1 MGLSEL
7 VHTSKW
13 KAFMAKLYGWGAAV
27 VIVGAL
33 FKIQHYP
40 GAGLFLAIGLLTE
53 ATIFFFSAFEPLKE
67 EPDWKLVYP
76 QLDPNYT
83 GPGFEGITVGNM
95 GGGYIGGG
103 AGGSTEGVSYGGGY
117 AGGGVGGGVGG
128 GTGLTQFDKM
138 MSNAGIT
145 PELFERLSDG
155 LKKLSDTT
163 AHLNSLSDMALTT
176 NEYTGTIRKANES
189 LMNLSQSYLQTAKA
203 MSDTSSAYQVIGE
216 SSKNIE
222 TGGKT
227 YQEKL
232 ESLNKNLSAL
242 NAVYELQLRGAN
254 DHVKNSEVIH
264 KDIEGMMK
272 NLSDSAGD
280 TIKYRD
286 QVSKLNENLSALN
299 NVYGNMLAA
308 MNVK

>member
-1 MGLSEL
+1 MGLSEI

-13 KAFMAKLYGWGAAV
+13 KAFMAKLYGWGASV

-67 EPDWKLVYP
+67 DPDWKLVYP

-83 GPGFEGITVGNM
+83 GPGFEGITAGGF
-95 GGGYIGGG
+95 GGGGGI
-103 AGGSTEGVSYGGGY
+103 A
-117 AGGGVGGGVGG
+117 G
-128 GTGLTQFDKM
+128 GTGLTEFDKM
-138 MSNAGIT
+138 LSNAGIT
-145 PELFERLSDG
+145 PELFEKLSQG

-163 AHLNSLSDMALTT
+163 NHLNSLGDMSLTT
-176 NEYTGTIRKANES
+176 NEYAGTIKKANDS
-189 LMNLSQSYLQTAKA
+189 LLNLSQSYIQTAKA
-203 MSDTSSAYQVIGE
+203 MSDTSTAYQVIGE

-222 TGGKT
+222 AGGKT

-254 DHVKNSEVIH
+254 DHVKNSETIY

-272 NLSDSAGD
+272 DLSGSAGN
-280 TIKYRD
+280 TQKYRE
-286 QVSKLNENLSALN
+286 QVSKLNDNLAALN